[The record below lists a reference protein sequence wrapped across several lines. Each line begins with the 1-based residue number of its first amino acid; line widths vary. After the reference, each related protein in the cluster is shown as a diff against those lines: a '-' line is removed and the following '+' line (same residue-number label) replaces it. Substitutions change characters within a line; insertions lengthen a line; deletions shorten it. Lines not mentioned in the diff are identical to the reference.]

1 MKRKWET
8 AIMRVEKVEKRERP
22 LLPSTGPEMFGR
34 RAEKAAEETPA
45 AKPTALPILAKDE
58 GVA

>member
-1 MKRKWET
+1 
-8 AIMRVEKVEKRERP
+8 MRVEKVEKRERP

-45 AKPTALPILAKDE
+45 AKWTALPILAKDE